1 MTTKNARMSNV
12 TKLAAF
18 VTAFLAPAI
27 AAAAPAAAGGAAQQS
42 GPHDGVYAIAM
53 VVGVGL
59 AALGCGLGQGKAAGA
74 ALEGI
79 CRNPNS
85 ADKVFTPMLLGL
97 AFIESLVIFTFV
109 MGFIVSGKFGF

>member
-1 MTTKNARMSNV
+1 MTNNNARIA
-12 TKLAAF
+12 KLAAF
-18 VTAFLAPAI
+18 ATAFLPPAI
-27 AAAAPAAAGGAAQQS
+27 AAAAPAAAGAAQQS
-42 GPHDGVYAIAM
+42 GPNDGIYAIAM
-53 VVGVGL
+53 GL
-59 AALGCGLGQGKAAGA
+59 GMGIAALGCGMGQGKAAGA

-109 MGFIVSGKFGF
+109 IAFMIFGKFGF

>member
-1 MTTKNARMSNV
+1 MTNHNARIA
-12 TKLAAF
+12 KLAAF
-18 VTAFLAPAI
+18 ATAFLAPAI
-27 AAAAPAAAGGAAQQS
+27 AAAAPAAAGAAQQS
-42 GPHDGVYAIAM
+42 GPNDGIYAIAM
-53 VVGVGL
+53 GL
-59 AALGCGLGQGKAAGA
+59 GMGIAALGCGMGQGKAAGA

-109 MGFIVSGKFGF
+109 IAFMIFGKFGF

>member
-1 MTTKNARMSNV
+1 MTNNNV
-12 TKLAAF
+12 RIAKLVAF
-18 VTAFLAPAI
+18 ATAFLVPAI
-27 AAAAPAAAGGAAQQS
+27 AVAAPAAAQQS
-42 GPHDGVYAIAM
+42 GSHDGTYAIAM
-53 VVGVGL
+53 GVGMGI
-59 AALGCGLGQGKAAGA
+59 AALGCGMGQGKAAAA

-109 MGFIVSGKFGF
+109 IAFMIFGKFGF

>member
-1 MTTKNARMSNV
+1 MTNNNARIA
-12 TKLAAF
+12 KLVAF
-18 VTAFLAPAI
+18 ATAFLAPAI
-27 AAAAPAAAGGAAQQS
+27 AAAAPAAAGAAAQSS
-42 GPHDGVYAIAM
+42 GPNDGIYAIAM
-53 VVGVGL
+53 GFGMGI
-59 AALGCGLGQGKAAGA
+59 AALGCGMGQGKAAGA

-109 MGFIVSGKFGF
+109 IAFMIFGRFGF

>member
-1 MTTKNARMSNV
+1 MTTKQARMSYV
-12 TKLAAF
+12 SKLTAF
-18 VTAFLAPAI
+18 VAVFLAPAL
-27 AAAAPAAAGGAAQQS
+27 AAAAPAAAGAAQQS
-42 GPHDGVYAIAM
+42 GPHDGTYAIAM

>member
-1 MTTKNARMSNV
+1 MTNNNARIA
-12 TKLAAF
+12 KLVAF
-18 VTAFLAPAI
+18 ATAFLVPAI
-27 AAAAPAAAGGAAQQS
+27 AAAAPAAAQTS
-42 GPHDGVYAIAM
+42 GPQDGTYAVAM
-53 VVGVGL
+53 GL
-59 AALGCGLGQGKAAGA
+59 GMGIAALGCGMGQGKAAAA

-109 MGFIVSGKFGF
+109 IAFMIFGKFGF